1 MMVTHS
7 NAVYT
12 SDVSKMMRI
21 TKETIE
27 ESENVIIDSLS
38 NVNITQREKEIEGND
53 SFFDPL
59 LHVPPSSELEEVPWQ
74 SALFLVC
81 MHIYM
86 YVYLYC
92 SCANVSIYIYIY
104 IYI

>member
-21 TKETIE
+21 TKKTIE

-38 NVNITQREKEIEGND
+38 NVNTIQRDKELEGNG

-59 LHVPPSSELEEVPWQ
+59 LHVPPSSELDEVPWQ
-74 SALFLVC
+74 SALFLVY
-81 MHIYM
+81 MH
-86 YVYLYC
+86 V
-92 SCANVSIYIYIY
+92 
-104 IYI
+104 